1 MAYPDYGALMPTE
14 ALFSEPGAYAGVL
27 KGEALKRASYLSQM
41 DQFYAELEES
51 TRRFEK
57 EYSLAEREMEDTLWQ
72 HEFSE
77 KTLASQEKMA
87 GAELDLRRELGL
99 GELALGQSEL
109 NFKRSSAH
117 DFLRLE
123 QEKLDKT
130 LSGEEEFKLASDW
143 LRENMGGRTSSNV
156 LSPTRTSEP
165 SSYVYNMIDRTSG
178 TAPQDIYSSTVN
190 GIRSFTNL
198 PPEGDDSWKLF

>member
-57 EYSLAEREMEDTLWQ
+57 EYSLAEREFEFGMEDTLWQ
-72 HEFSE
+72 HGFSE

-109 NFKRSSAH
+109 NLKSSTAY
-117 DFLRLE
+117 DSLRLE
-123 QEKLDKT
+123 QEKLDKI

-143 LRENMGGRTSSNV
+143 LSENMGGTK
-156 LSPTRTSEP
+156 
-165 SSYVYNMIDRTSG
+165 IDNTVHG
-178 TAPQDIYSSTVN
+178 T
-190 GIRSFTNL
+190 
-198 PPEGDDSWKLF
+198 PEGIKLFGTNDLLARSQE